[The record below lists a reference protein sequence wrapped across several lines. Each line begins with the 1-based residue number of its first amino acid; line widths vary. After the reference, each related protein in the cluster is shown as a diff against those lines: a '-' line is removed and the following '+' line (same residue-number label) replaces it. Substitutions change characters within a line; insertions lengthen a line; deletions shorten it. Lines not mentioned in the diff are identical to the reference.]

1 MECGGGDASPA
12 APEFFLRLSE
22 NIVFLTVIGRIEYY
36 VSRLS
41 RFEQERIKLT
51 NKESFKKPDP
61 SGSGRWKSEDLDP
74 RRSRFHGLAA

>member
-51 NKESFKKPDP
+51 NKEIF
-61 SGSGRWKSEDLDP
+61 
-74 RRSRFHGLAA
+74 